1 MINSNIIFKYHTIE
15 KKLTN
20 LEKKLTNLEKKCDD
34 IDKKCDM
41 ILELLKD
48 NSKDCKKMSSHIDFI
63 DNVYENVKAPLNFV
77 CNSINNNNLLNDK

>member
-1 MINSNIIFKYHTIE
+1 MMNSNIIFKYNMID
-15 KKLTN
+15 KRLQN
-20 LEKKLTNLEKKCDD
+20 LENDVKD
-34 IDKKCDM
+34 INKKCDM

-77 CNSINNNNLLNDK
+77 CNSINNNNNNLLSDK

>member
-1 MINSNIIFKYHTIE
+1 MMNSNIIFKYNTIE
-15 KKLTN
+15 KRLTKLEN
-20 LEKKLTNLEKKCDD
+20 KCED

-63 DNVYENVKAPLNFV
+63 DNVYEYVKAPLNFV
-77 CNSINNNNLLNDK
+77 CNSINNNNLLTDK

>member
-1 MINSNIIFKYHTIE
+1 MMNSNIIFKYYTIE
-15 KKLTN
+15 KRLTN
-20 LEKKLTNLEKKCDD
+20 LENEVKD
-34 IDKKCDM
+34 INKKCDM

-77 CNSINNNNLLNDK
+77 CNSINNNNILTDK

>member
-1 MINSNIIFKYHTIE
+1 MNSNIFMKYNIID
-15 KKLTN
+15 KRLTN
-20 LEKKLTNLEKKCDD
+20 LENEVKD
-34 IDKKCDM
+34 INKKCDM

-77 CNSINNNNLLNDK
+77 CNSFNQNNLLSDK

>member
-1 MINSNIIFKYHTIE
+1 
-15 KKLTN
+15 
-20 LEKKLTNLEKKCDD
+20 
-34 IDKKCDM
+34 M

-77 CNSINNNNLLNDK
+77 CNSINNNNLLTDK

>member
-15 KKLTN
+15 KRLTN
-20 LEKKLTNLEKKCDD
+20 LENEVKD
-34 IDKKCDM
+34 INKKCDM

-77 CNSINNNNLLNDK
+77 CNRINNNNLLSDK

>member
-1 MINSNIIFKYHTIE
+1 MMNSNIFMKYNTIE
-15 KKLTN
+15 KRLTN
-20 LEKKLTNLEKKCDD
+20 LENEVKD
-34 IDKKCDM
+34 INKKCDM

-77 CNSINNNNLLNDK
+77 CNSINNNNLLTDN

>member
-1 MINSNIIFKYHTIE
+1 MMNSNIIFKYYTIE
-15 KKLTN
+15 KRLTN
-20 LEKKLTNLEKKCDD
+20 LENKCND

-63 DNVYENVKAPLNFV
+63 DKTYEGLRNPIDAAKRFLGR
-77 CNSINNNNLLNDK
+77 

>member
-1 MINSNIIFKYHTIE
+1 MMNSNIILRYNMID

-20 LEKKLTNLEKKCDD
+20 LENDVKD
-34 IDKKCDM
+34 INKKCDM

-77 CNSINNNNLLNDK
+77 CNSINNNLLTDK